1 MDAIKYRFT
10 RFVGRFLL
18 VEDLSASIVLLQVVF
33 LLFYD
38 LFEFQIKDEVGKV
51 LEGMAGQCLI
61 THSIMIVCIFAG
73 WGGRWIASVCWQ
85 VPYKH
90 SVELIDVLIEELI
103 LIRVEVLGDF
113 HLFAKTEAGIEVDYL
128 LAVHVIKDAKE
139 LAQREYVLYYFNFLW
154 HFFLVSKLR
163 LINVLFEIFNA

>member
-1 MDAIKYRFT
+1 MNVLGKTLIGNLIVYVDAIKYRFT

-73 WGGRWIASVCWQ
+73 WGGR
-85 VPYKH
+85 
-90 SVELIDVLIEELI
+90 
-103 LIRVEVLGDF
+103 
-113 HLFAKTEAGIEVDYL
+113 
-128 LAVHVIKDAKE
+128 
-139 LAQREYVLYYFNFLW
+139 
-154 HFFLVSKLR
+154 
-163 LINVLFEIFNA
+163 